1 MKMDKLSLVVVAI
14 LVILKLNLL
23 EIKLNLQEDRLEK
36 IKELFKKNIYEK

>member
-1 MKMDKLSLVVVAI
+1 MDKLSLVVVAI